1 MTLYLT
7 PAQLLARQQRDR
19 RMAQRIVGMMAC
31 AWLLLTAAMIAGWM
45 LTW

>member
-1 MTLYLT
+1 MTRYPT
-7 PAQLLARQQRDR
+7 PTQLLAKQQRDR

-31 AWLLLTAAMIAGWM
+31 AWLLLTATMIAGWI